1 MHWIDPDCLQ
11 ETRGTV
17 TQFLLNPHGELDG
30 FILGENQQVHFPP
43 HMSKQVAKHISIG
56 DTVIV
61 RGVKPRSADIVAA
74 VLLTS
79 SSGVAILDEGPH
91 DGKKHKKPHAEKQP
105 MEVTGEVK
113 LSLYGPK
120 GELRGAL
127 LVDGTTIRMAPHAA
141 AELVGLGQQRALTRH
156 VPLWN
161 RAGRPRPAVLSGNSC
176 PQPTQITPPRPLIR
190 CALRYLA
197 G

>member
-1 MHWIDPDCLQ
+1 MYWIDPDCLQ
-11 ETRGTV
+11 ETRSTV

-30 FILGENQQVHFPP
+30 FVLGKNKQVHFPP

-56 DTVIV
+56 DQVKV

-91 DGKKHKKPHAEKQP
+91 HDGEKREKPHVEKRP
-105 MEVTGEVK
+105 MEATGEVK

-127 LVDGTTIRMAPHAA
+127 LTDGTVVRMPPPAA
-141 AELVGLGQQRALTRH
+141 AELSGYLEPGAHIQVWGHGVKNQY
-156 VPLWN
+156 
-161 RAGRPRPAVLSGNSC
+161 GRTIEVDDIAELVDADSAEAPAE
-176 PQPTQITPPRPLIR
+176 
-190 CALRYLA
+190 
-197 G
+197 

>member
-30 FILGENQQVHFPP
+30 FVLGKNKQVHFPP
-43 HMSKQVAKHISIG
+43 HMSKRVAKHISIG
-56 DTVIV
+56 DQVKV
-61 RGVKPRSADIVAA
+61 RGARPRSADIIAA

-91 DGKKHKKPHAEKQP
+91 HDGEKHQKPHVEKRP

-127 LVDGTTIRMAPHAA
+127 LTGGTSIRMPAHAA
-141 AELVGLGQQRALTRH
+141 ADLVSYLEPGAHIQVWGHGVKNKYGRVIEVDDIAAL
-156 VPLWN
+156 VE
-161 RAGRPRPAVLSGNSC
+161 ADSAESSGN
-176 PQPTQITPPRPLIR
+176 P
-190 CALRYLA
+190 

>member
-30 FILGENQQVHFPP
+30 FILGKNRQVHFPP
-43 HMSKQVAKHISIG
+43 HMSKQVARYISIG
-56 DTVIV
+56 DAIKV

-79 SSGVAILDEGPH
+79 SSGVKIFDEGPH
-91 DGKKHKKPHAEKQP
+91 RDGERHEKPHVEKRP
-105 MEVTGEVK
+105 TEVTGEVK

-127 LVDGTTIRMAPHAA
+127 LTNGTSIRMPPHAA
-141 AELVGLGQQRALTRH
+141 AELVSYLEPGAHIQVWGHGVKNRH
-156 VPLWN
+156 GKTIEVEEIAELVD
-161 RAGRPRPAVLSGNSC
+161 AASIDV
-176 PQPTQITPPRPLIR
+176 
-190 CALRYLA
+190 A
-197 G
+197 